1 MKNYTLEL
9 DKSRELRFGFKALR
23 AIREKFGDK
32 SIDQLLNIKV
42 DEIPVL
48 VMAGLKWDEKELT
61 LDKVEDLLD
70 AAIPER
76 YTILEVTTLV
86 LEALAAQMGVD
97 VKKVPAGVMKK
108 EEKKAEVATE
118 KKQVTETIPSTKKQK
133 K

>member
-1 MKNYTLEL
+1 MKEHILEL
-9 DKSRELRFGFKALR
+9 DKSRGLRFGFKALR

-48 VMAGLKWDEKELT
+48 VLAGLKWEDKALT
-61 LDKVEDLLD
+61 LDRVEDLLD
-70 AAIPER
+70 GAIPEK

-86 LEALAAQMGVD
+86 LEALAAQMGVEP
-97 VKKVPAGVMKK
+97 KKVKADGTKK
-108 EEKKAEVATE
+108 EPE
-118 KKQVTETIPSTKKQK
+118 KKQQMKKTIPSTKGRK